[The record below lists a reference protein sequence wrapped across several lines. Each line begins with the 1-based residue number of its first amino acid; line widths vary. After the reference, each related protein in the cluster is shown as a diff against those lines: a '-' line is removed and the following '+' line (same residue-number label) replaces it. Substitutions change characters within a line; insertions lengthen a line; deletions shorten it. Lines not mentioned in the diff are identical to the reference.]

1 MNLRSLQIQ
10 SVDGVFLILIAG
22 LALFGCLMVYSASS
36 HYAAQNHSTSFY
48 YFGRQLIWLSIS
60 VIGGLGAYLIGY
72 RRLVENSVL
81 LVIVSFILLVL
92 VLFLPPI
99 RNVHRWIQ
107 MGPVNFQPSEMAR
120 ISVILFFTLVLAH
133 KNDKGVDPGKYITLI
148 AAATVIGGLIVIEPD
163 IGNTLAL
170 TASLGAVLYLSGC
183 RKRYLALTASLMV
196 MIVGVMIFGFG
207 YEQDRLVEYISGL
220 KNPFDSQ
227 YQVLQGLIAIGSGGL
242 FGTGLGEGGQK
253 LLFLPEPYSDFIF
266 ASTAE
271 ETGII
276 ITLPLITIFTLIFL
290 RGCRIARESRDAE
303 GTIVTYGLS
312 TMIVASAFINIG
324 VVMGVLPVT
333 GLPLPFISYG
343 GSSLLFNMIAAGI
356 ILSVSGI
363 SGEKSKSRTHS
374 GTGRDSFDRY
384 HIRRRWYGRSYLPG
398 TGGGR
403 TYNGKKA
410 GR

>member
-22 LALFGCLMVYSASS
+22 LSLFGCLMVYSASS
-36 HYAAQNHSTSFY
+36 HYAAQNHGTSFY
-48 YFGRQLIWLSIS
+48 YFGRQLMWLSIS

-72 RRLVENSVL
+72 RRLVENSVI
-81 LVIVSFILLVL
+81 LVVVSFILLVL
-92 VLFLPPI
+92 VLFLPAT

-148 AAATVIGGLIVIEPD
+148 AVATVIGGLIVIEPD

-183 RKRYLALTASLMV
+183 RKRNLALTASLMV

-227 YQVLQGLIAIGSGGL
+227 YQVLQSLVAIGSGGL

-271 ETGII
+271 ETGIL

-290 RGCRIARESRDAE
+290 RGCRIARESRDVE
-303 GTIVTYGLS
+303 GTIVAYGLS

-363 SGEKSKSRTHS
+363 SGEKSKLHTHP
-374 GTGRDSFDRY
+374 GTGRDSFGRY